1 LYKLSSMVTYSTFG
15 TSMVVGYG
23 AEFNPNN
30 KPSITIDLN
39 GSYAKSSFTM
49 LVFLQSINQFY

>member
-1 LYKLSSMVTYSTFG
+1 MVTYSTFG

-39 GSYAKSSFTM
+39 GSYAKCSFTM